1 MTQIGE
7 YIKMAFKNIWGNK
20 GRTLLTMLGIII
32 GISSVILVVSVGGG
46 ATELIAGE
54 LGDLGS
60 GQIVFQVLRDEEK
73 YVLNR
78 DDLNAVKELEGVKAV
93 TKQDIFSGGS
103 LSTRKDDFSVDVAVL
118 DADGFAFL
126 EKEFMLGGPF
136 TEKEAQTGK
145 PVCVVS
151 DEDAMRMF
159 GSTNVVGMD
168 LEVTIFQRDM
178 TLTICGVTKTEKKST
193 IAALYQEPAVQLII
207 PPQAIT
213 RTLGF
218 DVDSDIDMFYVL
230 REDDAD
236 ALALCKRVI
245 ECLETRHHCAG
256 DEAYMYMSFD
266 DIMSKVNTVMNLIT
280 LFVAFV
286 ASVSLLVGGIGVMN
300 IMLVSVTE
308 RTREIGIRK
317 ALGART
323 GSITVQFLAESGF
336 ITLIGGVIGIILGI
350 AGAWVIA
357 SVISALVPNV
367 SFSPAV
373 KATTILAAT
382 AFSSFV
388 GIFFGIYPAR
398 KAAKLSPIEA
408 LRRN

>member
-1 MTQIGE
+1 MTQLGE
-7 YIKMAFKNIWGNK
+7 YFKMAFKNIWGNK

-32 GISSVILVVSVGGG
+32 GISSVILVVSIGGG

-60 GQIVFQVLRDEEK
+60 GQIVFQVLKDEEK
-73 YVLNR
+73 YLLDR
-78 DDLNAVKELEGVKAV
+78 DDLNAVKQLDGVKAV
-93 TKQDIFSGGS
+93 TKQDFFSGGS
-103 LSTRKDDFSVDVAVL
+103 LSTRKDDFTIEIAAL
-118 DADGFAFL
+118 DADGFDFL
-126 EKEFMLGGPF
+126 EREFVKGGPF
-136 TEKEAQTGK
+136 SEKEAQAGK
-145 PVCVVS
+145 PLCVIS
-151 DEDAMRMF
+151 DKDAMRMF

-168 LEVTIFQRDM
+168 LDVTIFQRDM
-178 TLTICGVTKTEKKST
+178 SLTICGVTKEKEQST
-193 IAALYQEPAVQLII
+193 IAALYQDPSVQIII

-218 DVDSDIDMFYVL
+218 DVDSEIYMFYVL

-236 ALALCKRVI
+236 ALALCDSVI

-256 DEAYMYMSFD
+256 DEAYSYMSFD
-266 DIMSKVNTVMNLIT
+266 DIMSKVNTVMNMIT

-336 ITLIGGVIGIILGI
+336 ITLIGGIIGILLGI

-357 SVISALVPNV
+357 GVISSLVPNV
-367 SFSPAV
+367 SFSPSV
-373 KATTILAAT
+373 KASTVLAAT